1 MSLQAYQKAAQRTE
15 NGRDIEYRLF
25 GQVTRALMEASEAPV
40 EDMHTRID
48 ALDWNRRVWSALA
61 SDCASESNAL
71 PITLRA
77 QIISLSL
84 WVNRHSSAVMR
95 REETFEA
102 LIDVNRI
109 IMQGLAAPAASG
121 QETVAA

>member
-1 MSLQAYQKAAQRTE
+1 MSLQAYQKTAQRTE

-25 GQVTRALMEASEAPV
+25 GQVTRALMEAAEAPV
-40 EDMHTRID
+40 EDMHKRID

-61 SDCASESNAL
+61 SDCASEGNGL
-71 PITLRA
+71 PISLRA

-95 REETFEA
+95 REETFEP

-109 IMQGLAAPAASG
+109 IMQGLVVQAAPG
-121 QETVAA
+121 QETAAA

>member
-61 SDCASESNAL
+61 SDCASEANAL

-95 REETFEA
+95 REETFEP

-121 QETVAA
+121 QETAAA